1 MATSEEKQA
10 LIKKKAEDAA
20 ILLRSTADQLS
31 SEIVSL
37 ADIMSGVIGTG
48 GKIMLAANGPLAG
61 IVSSF
66 VAELVTRAAHDR
78 NRQALPAIA
87 LSANPSVMTAAA
99 DQFGYEY
106 LYARQVDGIGHK
118 GDMLIVLSSDGGT
131 INLVR
136 AVQAAREKNIITGA
150 LLGGNGGELAK
161 LADRVLMTGHPSS
174 QRAQEEHLFI
184 LHMLVD
190 LLEGDLFA

>member
-10 LIKKKAEDAA
+10 QIKKKAEDAA
-20 ILLRSTADQLS
+20 ILCRSMAEQLS
-31 SEIVSL
+31 GEIVSL
-37 ADIMSGVIGTG
+37 ADLMSGVIGTG

-66 VAELVTRAAHDR
+66 VAELVTRAARDR

-106 LYARQVDGIGHK
+106 LYARQVDGLGHK
-118 GDMLIVLSSDGGT
+118 GDMLIVLSTDGGT
-131 INLVR
+131 VNLVR
-136 AVQAAREKNIITGA
+136 AVQAAREKNIITCA

-161 LADRVLMTGHPSS
+161 LADRVLIAAHPSS
-174 QRAQEEHLFI
+174 QRTQEEHLFI

>member
-118 GDMLIVLSSDGGT
+118 GDMLIVLSSDGGS